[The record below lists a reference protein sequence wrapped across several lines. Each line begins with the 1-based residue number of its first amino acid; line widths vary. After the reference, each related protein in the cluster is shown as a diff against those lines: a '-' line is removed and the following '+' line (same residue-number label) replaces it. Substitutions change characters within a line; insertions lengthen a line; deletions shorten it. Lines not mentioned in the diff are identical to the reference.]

1 MEIKDVVAKKNQF
14 SEMEKKVKREIRVQS
29 FPLWILN
36 IFALGLLGAFSFA
49 AVGFEPSQ
57 LIELSFWTPILI
69 KMLAIDIIYLSTY
82 TSTISL
88 SKMKSTE
95 LKELEGGIAA
105 SLKNKD
111 TRNITKFLTLKNIE
125 IKTEAWKN
133 KIQRKI
139 AILDRWSRVKDI
151 SIWEKGTELQKQK
164 NFYCRK
170 RQKLLRQQS
179 AEFISQNIASIKV
192 KCIQYTYSMVL
203 SGIISKSSKKALEKT
218 PQQDLA
224 KAIAS
229 KNITRLIFVI
239 LTSALAFNF
248 IKIGMQ
254 AIIDFFSNMFV
265 VISMWSSAKN
275 AANIFV
281 NETMVAQTYERI
293 ELLSEYMQW
302 NNGGNKE
309 EEICQQN
316 QVVEESKNNS
326 IPKQD
331 NTLKVENQ

>member
-14 SEMEKKVKREIRVQS
+14 LEMEKKVKKEIRVQS

-36 IFALGLLGAFSFA
+36 IFALSLLGAFSFA
-49 AVGFEPSQ
+49 SVGFEPSQ

-69 KMLAIDIIYLSTY
+69 KMLAFDIIYLSTY

-88 SKMKSTE
+88 GKMKSAE

-111 TRNITKFLTLKNIE
+111 TRNITKFLTFKNIE

-139 AILDRWSRVKDI
+139 AILDKWSRVKDI

-164 NFYCRK
+164 NFYCRQ

-179 AEFISQNIASIKV
+179 AEFISQNIASVKV

-224 KAIAS
+224 KAILS
-229 KNITRLIFVI
+229 KNITKLIFI
-239 LTSALAFNF
+239 TLISAMAFSFNKF
-248 IKIGMQ
+248 GMQ
-254 AIIDFFSNMFV
+254 AIIGFFSNIFIA
-265 VISMWSSAKN
+265 ISMWSSAKN

-316 QVVEESKNNS
+316 QVVEESKSNLT
-326 IPKQD
+326 PKQD
-331 NTLKVENQ
+331 NMLKVENQ

>member
-14 SEMEKKVKREIRVQS
+14 SEMEKKVKREIRIQS

-36 IFALGLLGAFSFA
+36 IFALSLLGAFSFA
-49 AVGFEPSQ
+49 SVGFEPSQ

-69 KMLAIDIIYLSTY
+69 KMLAFDIIFLSTY

-88 SKMKSTE
+88 SKMKSAE

-111 TRNITKFLTLKNIE
+111 TRNITKFLTFKNIE
-125 IKTEAWKN
+125 IKTEAWRN

-139 AILDRWSRVKDI
+139 AILDKWSRVKDI
-151 SIWEKGTELQKQK
+151 SIWENGTELQKQK
-164 NFYCRK
+164 NFYCRQ
-170 RQKLLRQQS
+170 RQKLLRQRS
-179 AEFISQNIASIKV
+179 DEFISQNIASVKV

-224 KAIAS
+224 KAILS
-229 KNITRLIFVI
+229 KNITKLIFI
-239 LTSALAFNF
+239 TLISAMAFSFNKF
-248 IKIGMQ
+248 GMQ
-254 AIIDFFSNMFV
+254 AIIGFFSNIFIA
-265 VISMWSSAKN
+265 ISMWSSAKN

-302 NNGGNKE
+302 NKGDKE

-316 QVVEESKNNS
+316 QVVEENKSNS

-331 NTLKVENQ
+331 NMLKVENQ

>member
-1 MEIKDVVAKKNQF
+1 MEIKDVVAKKDQF
-14 SEMEKKVKREIRVQS
+14 LEMEKKVKREVRVQS
-29 FPLWILN
+29 IPLWILN
-36 IFALGLLGAFSFA
+36 IFALGLLGAFSFVK
-49 AVGFEPSQ
+49 VGFEPAK

-69 KMLAIDIIYLSTY
+69 KILANDIVYFSTY
-82 TSTISL
+82 TSRISIG
-88 SKMKSTE
+88 KMKSE
-95 LKELEGGIAA
+95 KLRELEEGIAT

-111 TRNITKFLTLKNIE
+111 TRNITKFLTYKNIE

-139 AILDRWSRVKDI
+139 AFLDRWSRAKDI

-170 RQKLLRQQS
+170 RQKLLRQQTP
-179 AEFISQNIASIKV
+179 EFISQNIASVKV

-224 KAIAS
+224 KAISS
-229 KNITRLIFVI
+229 KNLIRLFII
-239 LTSALAFNF
+239 ALTSALVFNF
-248 IKIGMQ
+248 VKIGMQ

-265 VISMWSSAKN
+265 LVSMWSSAKN
-275 AANIFV
+275 AADIFV
-281 NETMVAQTYERI
+281 NETMIAQAYERI
-293 ELLSEYMQW
+293 ELLSEYIQW
-302 NNGGNKE
+302 NKGDKE

-316 QVVEESKNNS
+316 QVVEESKSNL

-331 NTLKVENQ
+331 NMLQVENQ